1 MDQQDINDNSAIL
14 TQSQTSSLLLQ
25 RYDSAANKEIIPPD
39 EYRKMLQQL
48 NQKQKEFVMFHRNW
62 YKKTVV
68 ALKNNEDIE
77 SYRVFLSGP
86 GGMGKSHVIKLVQS
100 DTIRILKLSG
110 MFEPD
115 DVIVLL
121 TAPTGVAAFNIG
133 GMTLHSAF
141 LLGCSKRIGFQP
153 LSNDRLTTLRC
164 KLSKLMLVIIDE
176 VSMVGANM
184 LLQIHKRLHQLKGIM
199 SDSSTF
205 GGVSILDVGDLY
217 QLPPIGQPC
226 LFDKVTDSYANL
238 YKSGSLWVDEF
249 NLLELTEIMRQ
260 RDERQF
266 VELLCRMRKAEC
278 TPEDIQVLKSRVI
291 SIDHPQYPV
300 NALHVYRLNVDVDAR
315 NSLMLDSIASV
326 NTQCTIHARDS
337 VAGQT
342 RHIDLTKLSDKRSET
357 GGLHSVLKIAVGA
370 RVMLTAN
377 VDVSDGLV
385 NGAIGTIVHIV
396 TNDNDNVTHVIVEFD
411 NSNVGLQCI
420 QSSPFN
426 SSFPCVVPVV
436 KHEVQFPAKGRKGS
450 EISRVQF
457 PLTLAWATTIHK
469 VQGLTL
475 DKIVFDMKGE
485 GHFSTGQAYVA
496 CSRVKSLTGLF
507 INNFNESAIKKSIKV
522 ESEMERLA
530 DKIIQ
535 PIPKPSLLCSPNN
548 LSIAMLNI
556 LSIVNKIEDIRNDK
570 FLQSVDIVCLTETWL
585 TRRWMVGKAFIEKY
599 VD

>member
-141 LLGCSKRIGFQP
+141 LLGCSKCIGFQP

-199 SDSSTF
+199 PDSSTF
-205 GGVSILDVGDLY
+205 GGVSILAVGDLY
-217 QLPPIGQPC
+217 QLPPIGQPS

-249 NLLELTEIMRQ
+249 NLLELTEIMHQ
-260 RDERQF
+260 RGERQF
-266 VELLCRMRKAEC
+266 VELLCRMRKPEC

-370 RVMLTAN
+370 QVMLT
-377 VDVSDGLV
+377 L
-385 NGAIGTIVHIV
+385 
-396 TNDNDNVTHVIVEFD
+396 
-411 NSNVGLQCI
+411 NSQCR
-420 QSSPFN
+420 
-426 SSFPCVVPVV
+426 C
-436 KHEVQFPAKGRKGS
+436 K
-450 EISRVQF
+450 
-457 PLTLAWATTIHK
+457 
-469 VQGLTL
+469 
-475 DKIVFDMKGE
+475 
-485 GHFSTGQAYVA
+485 
-496 CSRVKSLTGLF
+496 
-507 INNFNESAIKKSIKV
+507 
-522 ESEMERLA
+522 
-530 DKIIQ
+530 
-535 PIPKPSLLCSPNN
+535 
-548 LSIAMLNI
+548 
-556 LSIVNKIEDIRNDK
+556 
-570 FLQSVDIVCLTETWL
+570 
-585 TRRWMVGKAFIEKY
+585 
-599 VD
+599 